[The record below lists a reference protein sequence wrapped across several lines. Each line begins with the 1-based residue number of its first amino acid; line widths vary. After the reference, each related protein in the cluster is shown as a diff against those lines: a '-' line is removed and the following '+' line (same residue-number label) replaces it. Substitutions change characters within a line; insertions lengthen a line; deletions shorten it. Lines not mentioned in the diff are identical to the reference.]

1 MSEGP
6 QTLEIESIP
15 LPEIASQLRAS
26 RIFAQTNLDNLRGV
40 DRVDR
45 IRARAGTVL
54 VEPGEA
60 NLSYWLVLEG
70 EIRAER
76 PEPDG
81 TSTTVGFA
89 HPGDGFGEAP
99 LLTGKNSS
107 PFLIRTVVDTLL
119 IRFTE
124 EGFWNLLAC
133 CRLCARPSAPTW
145 RSVCR
150 SIRSKRCT
158 AKNSSPWATLAA
170 GLMHELHNP
179 GSAAKRA
186 ASQLRENLL
195 RLQRLSLRFSDEPK
209 NRQQLDCMK
218 QLLEHALS
226 GCHAPALSTLEQ
238 SDAEEALADWLAA
251 AGVEKR
257 IHHRPRPGRHRLS
270 AK

>member
-133 CRLCARPSAPTW
+133 CPALRKT
-145 RSVCR
+145 V
-150 SIRSKRCT
+150 
-158 AKNSSPWATLAA
+158 
-170 GLMHELHNP
+170 
-179 GSAAKRA
+179 RA
-186 ASQLRENLL
+186 NMAQ
-195 RLQRLSLRFSDEPK
+195 RLQVY
-209 NRQQLDCMK
+209 QV
-218 QLLEHALS
+218 
-226 GCHAPALSTLEQ
+226 
-238 SDAEEALADWLAA
+238 EALHR
-251 AGVEKR
+251 EKTR
-257 IHHRPRPGRHRLS
+257 LPGHPRRRLDARVAQS
-270 AK
+270 RLRRQTRRLPVA